1 MDGLRALE
9 LVSDYGGRIYP
20 VLIIELRDD
29 CPGPSMQASLELA
42 HLSDSAGTSPL
53 IRWRGMGAP
62 EEKEE

>member
-29 CPGPSMQASLELA
+29 CPGPSMQASLEL
-42 HLSDSAGTSPL
+42 LTSAQTSKPQIL
-53 IRWRGMGAP
+53 AA
-62 EEKEE
+62 